1 MKAVSYRNKLR
12 EIMRD
17 VEADVEKLIVKLGT
31 KGDCEDGPMSQNYIR
46 YTVELKNIVTAY
58 ADNDMTADYPSAMEI
73 KRVAFVT
80 KATKGK
86 KKWEWGYVT
95 FESTENDG
103 DFNDLNSWSRI
114 SILAEL
120 QSMAFLQKKK

>member
-12 EIMRD
+12 DIMRD

-31 KGDCEDGPMSQNYIR
+31 KGNSEDGPMSQNYIR

-73 KRVAFVT
+73 KRVAFDT
-80 KATKGK
+80 KSTKGK
-86 KKWEWGYVT
+86 KKWGYVI
-95 FESTENDG
+95 FESTDTDG